1 MEPTTHTDI
10 NTAPQTTGQDPIL
23 ALPPAPEEDY
33 TAAAIA
39 KIDAEEKAF
48 KGAWKAEQV
57 KSHVANTLRQFCKSD
72 TRFAEV
78 VVKTV
83 RSLSECCAAVMD
95 GTGNAI
101 SDLEV
106 YKKAVQFY
114 FPKADIEFQ
123 MLIHTGE
130 MPSADEM
137 SKPATIKPGTSTP
150 AKSKAAAKKPA
161 PKDNGEA
168 KPKPKAAAEKKA
180 QQDNVIQLSLFG

>member
-10 NTAPQTTGQDPIL
+10 NTAPETTGQDPIL

-95 GTGNAI
+95 GTSNAI

-130 MPSADEM
+130 MPSAEEM

-150 AKSKAAAKKPA
+150 AKTKATAKKSA
-161 PKDNGEA
+161 PKDSGEA
-168 KPKPKAAAEKKA
+168 KPKNKAAEKKA
-180 QQDNVIQLSLFG
+180 KQDNVIQLSLFG